1 MMKKLISV
9 MLSAVICIG
18 LFAGVAY
25 ADVDAYTDVDEMA
38 TALNKLN
45 ILQGGGNDGYMLD
58 SQLERS
64 QAVTLIIRMLGK
76 ERLVQQNADELRY
89 TKFDDVTSDAW
100 YAPYVGYGT
109 LNNIVAGDTET
120 TFSPGQYVTE
130 KAFVK
135 MALCALDYE
144 YAVDFSWSDVYQKAY
159 EVGLLTDVSYSTRTQ
174 DKTNYMRADAV
185 EVIYRS
191 LNTFKK
197 GTETKLAIALID
209 EGVFTSAEVAESGI
223 FGASID
229 IEIEAINALGPD
241 TVEVKLNENVWK
253 LDQEDVSIYE
263 TSKQDQP
270 LDVKSVAFTDDK
282 IQIVTAGQFA
292 GRSYTVSIE
301 SIMNSAGGI
310 STNLTGKFSGY
321 TPKQTTSDFFMI
333 NKIEQASGKVI
344 DVYFTHPL
352 DVVSENPAY
361 YDLLKNGSP
370 VVTGASQ
377 GIVVKR
383 LNSVDNAVSLYFTDY
398 VFELGEVYTLKIDGR
413 LTSKY
418 GVKLGESFGETKDFV
433 ISIEETNQLQVAYVE
448 ALTSNT
454 VRIVFNREVDSSW
467 ASRRINY
474 SIYDKDDKAI
484 DVTKAVVTESG
495 SDSGKEVTLSLGGS
509 LYKTRDYNVK
519 IEYIP
524 DVYKQSYIENKTFP
538 FSGKYEGKNEL
549 SAPNAISEFNNS
561 VMLIFNKPLD
571 SEKAS
576 NNSSY
581 SIRGKSD
588 LTFNVV
594 PEKVYYF
601 EQDGMYAVKLFLP
614 AGKALSDSKQ
624 YIAYAY
630 DMKDSLGNVF
640 IGSLRAEF
648 TGGSIEEHKPLI
660 VDAVTISKDAVKIEF
675 NTEIA
680 FNPTNISAA
689 NYTLESVKSG
699 QITRMVPFAVNYVDA
714 KTLVLRFDEL
724 DATAEYHLKFR
735 SITDYSGLYTRTD
748 SDDYNSAYVRWG
760 E

>member
-1 MMKKLISV
+1 MMKKFISV
-9 MLSAVICIG
+9 ILSAVLCIG
-18 LFAGVAY
+18 LFVGPAY
-25 ADVDAYTDVDEMA
+25 AEINLNTDVDEMA
-38 TALNKLN
+38 TALNRLN
-45 ILQGGGNDGYMLD
+45 ILQGGSNGDYMLD
-58 SQLERS
+58 NQLERS

-76 ERLVQQNADELRY
+76 DRFVQQNADELRY
-89 TKFDDVTSDAW
+89 TKFIDVTSDAW

-130 KAFVK
+130 KAFLK

-159 EVGLLTDVSYSTRTQ
+159 EVGLLTDASYSTRTA
-174 DKTNYMRADAV
+174 DNTNYLRSGAV
-185 EVIYRS
+185 EVIYRT

-197 GTETKLAIALID
+197 GTQTKLALALID
-209 EGVFTSAEVAESGI
+209 EGAFTSAEVAESGI
-223 FGASID
+223 FGKSID
-229 IEIEAINALGPD
+229 FKIEAINALGPD
-241 TVEVKLNENVWK
+241 TVEVKLNENVWR

-263 TSKQDQP
+263 TSKKDQS
-270 LDVKSVAFTDDK
+270 LDVKSIAFKDDK
-282 IQIVTAGQFA
+282 IQIVTAGQHP
-292 GRSYTVSIE
+292 GRSYTINIE
-301 SIMNSAGGI
+301 SIMNPAGGV
-310 STNLTGKFSGY
+310 STNLTGTFSGY
-321 TPKQTTSDFFMI
+321 TAKQTTSDFFMI
-333 NKIEQASGKVI
+333 NKIEQASGRVI

-383 LNSVDNAVSLYFTDY
+383 LNSVSNAVSLYFTDY

-418 GVKLGESFGETKDFV
+418 GVKLGEGFGETKDFV
-433 ISIEETNQLQVAYVE
+433 VSMEETNKLDVAYVE

-454 VRIVFNREVDSSW
+454 VRIVFNREVDLSW
-467 ASRRINY
+467 AGRRINY
-474 SIYDKDDKAI
+474 SIYDKNDNII

-495 SDSGKEVTLSLGGS
+495 NESGKEVTLSLGS
-509 LYKTRDYNVK
+509 TLYKTRDYHVK

-524 DVYKQSYIENKTFP
+524 DVYKQSSIENKDFP
-538 FSGKYEGKNEL
+538 FSGKYQGKNEL
-549 SAPNAISEFNNS
+549 SAPNAISEYKNS
-561 VMLIFNKPLD
+561 VLLIFNKPLD
-571 SEKAS
+571 SEKALDR
-576 NNSSY
+576 NTY

-588 LTFNVV
+588 LAFNVV
-594 PEKVYYF
+594 PEKAYYF

-614 AGKALSDSKQ
+614 AGKTFNDSKQ

-630 DMKDSLGNVF
+630 DMKDSLGNVYV
-640 IGSLRAEF
+640 GSLRAEF
-648 TGGSIEEHKPLI
+648 TGGSAEETKPLI
-660 VDAVTISKDAVKIEF
+660 IDAVTISKDAIKVEF

-680 FNPTNISAA
+680 FEPTNISTV
-689 NYTLESVKSG
+689 NYTLECVKSG
-699 QITRMVPFAVNYVDA
+699 QTVRMIPFAVNYVDA

-724 DATAEYHLKFR
+724 DSTTEYVLKFR
-735 SITDYSGLYTRTD
+735 SITDYSGQYTRTE
-748 SDDYNSAYVRWG
+748 SDEYNAAYVRWG